1 MVPIETKIEDCPK
14 IEENLKP
21 EMKLVNNFRIK
32 FDEIKDW
39 FTGFHSGL
47 ISELILSWFKP
58 HWIQEIINEIKKSNT
73 GIEKPESIQQRFSCG
88 VHSVAA
94 LV

>member
-32 FDEIKDW
+32 FDEIKA
-39 FTGFHSGL
+39 G
-47 ISELILSWFKP
+47 LSWLACL
-58 HWIQEIINEIKKSNT
+58 
-73 GIEKPESIQQRFSCG
+73 RFELS
-88 VHSVAA
+88 
-94 LV
+94 